1 MVSYCKAGY
10 FILIKQ
16 RDLQLPCPDML
27 EGIDVNTD
35 FTVKHPTR
43 HYGINQDLF
52 LIYFKIRKEAEA
64 DRYL

>member
-35 FTVKHPTR
+35 FTAKHPTR
-43 HYGINQDLF
+43 HYGINQD
-52 LIYFKIRKEAEA
+52 
-64 DRYL
+64 